1 MKQNYVL
8 QKVRLYHLF
17 HFSYSALGSIIL
29 DAYIPK
35 SVFNVHICTCVK
47 YLYSGMHGVA
57 WNVEHSRNPQR

>member
-35 SVFNVHICTCVK
+35 SVFNVHIVLVLNI
-47 YLYSGMHGVA
+47 YI
-57 WNVEHSRNPQR
+57 VECMV